1 MSESLQKLQTDIDSG
16 LSEAEAA
23 ARLKR
28 DGPNAL
34 TPPAKTPE
42 WLKFL
47 KVMFGGFAALLWA
60 AAVACFVAVGIDMA
74 RGETQNLD
82 NAYIGGA
89 LVVVVVVTG
98 LFTYYQENK
107 STKIMESFDKM
118 LPPMALVVR
127 DGQSKELAATEL
139 VVGDIVEIK
148 GGVKTPADIRCLLHF
163 LYFISPPSFSPS
175 SSSSFT
181 PPSPLLPSQGVRVQR
196 PQGGQLLPH
205 RRECPGKFTAHSWS
219 CLTVPCARSP

>member
-74 RGETQNLD
+74 RGETQNMD

-148 GGVKTPADIRCLLHF
+148 GGVKTPADIRYLLH
-163 LYFISPPSFSPS
+163 LLSLISPS

-205 RRECPGKFTAHSWS
+205 RRECPRKLTAYSCN

>member
-1 MSESLQKLQTDIDSG
+1 MKNPFKKDNSKKSDDGKEDTPTPEEALKMQKTTYDGEHTMPLEELLQKLETDMNSG

-74 RGETQNLD
+74 QGETENMD

-127 DGQSKELAATEL
+127 DGQSKELAATGL
-139 VVGDIVEIK
+139 VVGDIVEIQ
-148 GGVKTPADIRCLLHF
+148 GGVKTPADIRFVLHLLSF
-163 LYFISPPSFSPS
+163 YLY
-175 SSSSFT
+175 
-181 PPSPLLPSQGVRVQR
+181 LL
-196 PQGGQLLPH
+196 LLMH
-205 RRECPGKFTAHSWS
+205 AIKLLS
-219 CLTVPCARSP
+219 

>member
-74 RGETQNLD
+74 QGETENMD
-82 NAYIGGA
+82 NAYIGAA

-148 GGVKTPADIRCLLHF
+148 GGVKTPADIRYLLHS
-163 LYFISPPSFSPS
+163 LLHLSLHS
-175 SSSSFT
+175 SL
-181 PPSPLLPSQGVRVQR
+181 PPSPLLPAQGVRVQR

-205 RRECPGKFTAHSWS
+205 RRECPRKLTAYSWN

>member
-74 RGETQNLD
+74 RGETGNMD

-89 LVVVVVVTG
+89 LVVVVTG

-148 GGVKTPADIRCLLHF
+148 GGVKAPADIRCLLHF
-163 LYFISPPSFSPS
+163 ISFISP

-181 PPSPLLPSQGVRVQR
+181 PACLPSLSSLPSPPLSSLPRVF
-196 PQGGQLLPH
+196 
-205 RRECPGKFTAHSWS
+205 ECNALKVDNSS
-219 CLTVPCARSP
+219 LTGESVPVS

>member
-74 RGETQNLD
+74 RGETGNMD

-148 GGVKTPADIRCLLHF
+148 GGVKTPADIRCRLHF
-163 LYFISPPSFSPS
+163 ISFISP

-181 PPSPLLPSQGVRVQR
+181 PACLPSLSFLPSLPSLPCPGCLSATPSRWTTPPSPARV
-196 PQGGQLLPH
+196 
-205 RRECPGKFTAHSWS
+205 
-219 CLTVPCARSP
+219 SP